1 MIWTIRDLKKK
12 ARKLLKNC
20 YWPAVAVCLLTTMLT
35 GWIGSAGI
43 GIGRIQAENASG
55 LEMSEQ
61 RMREL
66 KDDLKDRN
74 PIAEYKISIVQKQ
87 LNLLVFV
94 FAVTASI
101 VIVVL
106 GLLVIFCIGNPVKVS
121 SKRFFMLQPEKD
133 SQHRHDSVCV
143 SESLYDACDSGDV
156 LPYSQYHR
164 AWFVA
169 CRTGHYKAL

>member
-1 MIWTIRDLKKK
+1 
-12 ARKLLKNC
+12 
-20 YWPAVAVCLLTTMLT
+20 
-35 GWIGSAGI
+35 
-43 GIGRIQAENASG
+43 
-55 LEMSEQ
+55 
-61 RMREL
+61 MREL

-106 GLLVIFCIGNPVKVS
+106 GLLVIFCIGQFQT
-121 SKRFFMLQPEKD
+121 FFYVQPEKD

>member
-106 GLLVIFCIGNPVKVS
+106 VWLVIFCIGNPVKVS
-121 SKRFFMLQPEKD
+121 SKRFFMCNRKGQPT
-133 SQHRHDSVCV
+133 S
-143 SESLYDACDSGDV
+143 A
-156 LPYSQYHR
+156 
-164 AWFVA
+164 
-169 CRTGHYKAL
+169 

>member
-35 GWIGSAGI
+35 GW
-43 GIGRIQAENASG
+43 IGRIQAENASG

-121 SKRFFMLQPEKD
+121 S
-133 SQHRHDSVCV
+133 
-143 SESLYDACDSGDV
+143 
-156 LPYSQYHR
+156 
-164 AWFVA
+164 
-169 CRTGHYKAL
+169 

>member
-74 PIAEYKISIVQKQ
+74 PIAEYKISIVQKAESAG
-87 LNLLVFV
+87 LCLCGHSIDRDRGAWSAGHLLY
-94 FAVTASI
+94 
-101 VIVVL
+101 
-106 GLLVIFCIGNPVKVS
+106 
-121 SKRFFMLQPEKD
+121 R
-133 SQHRHDSVCV
+133 
-143 SESLYDACDSGDV
+143 
-156 LPYSQYHR
+156 
-164 AWFVA
+164 
-169 CRTGHYKAL
+169 